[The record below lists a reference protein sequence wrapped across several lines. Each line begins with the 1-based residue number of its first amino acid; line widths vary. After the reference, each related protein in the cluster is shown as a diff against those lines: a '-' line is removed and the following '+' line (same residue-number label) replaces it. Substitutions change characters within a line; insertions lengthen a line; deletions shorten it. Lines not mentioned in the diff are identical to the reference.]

1 MSNSLRTHGRYSL
14 WNSPDQIGVGSLSLL
29 QGIIPTQVLNPG
41 LPHCR
46 QFLYQLKHKGSP
58 RILEWVAYPFSG
70 RSSRPRNR
78 TRVPCISG
86 GLFTNWAVRKVSY
99 RLHSANFLLCPHMVE
114 GVSKPSGASSIKVL
128 ILFMRALSLRHN
140 HFPKASLSNT
150 ILLRISFQLHI

>member
-1 MSNSLRTHGRYSL
+1 MDYIVHEILQARLLEWVAIPFSRGSSQPKNLIQVFQHGRE
-14 WNSPDQIGVGSLSLL
+14 I
-29 QGIIPTQVLNPG
+29 
-41 LPHCR
+41 
-46 QFLYQLKHKGSP
+46 LYQLKHKGSP

-86 GLFTNWAVRKVSY
+86 GLFTNWAMRKVSY